1 MVNSKKERKE
11 HSRGLGN
18 KNQRKNKVTVNKSQ
32 NHSFLPGSLTQEL
45 AEMVQSKQE
54 TKPTCPH
61 WCVAE
66 QDAIGLSSEEGS
78 EIRKRSAL

>member
-11 HSRGLGN
+11 RSRGLGN

-45 AEMVQSKQE
+45 AQMVQSKQE

-61 WCVAE
+61 
-66 QDAIGLSSEEGS
+66 
-78 EIRKRSAL
+78 